1 MVVGVTCSKCT
12 VGYPNESA
20 HLITTY
26 TNLCNFSRIKISE
39 VQELITH
46 TIKVLQS
53 VWLCN
58 SRKLWAADAWLRFS
72 NTEFLVFLFFFFSFW
87 HEGRGEQWQ
96 PSIGIGWMLHC
107 VLWQWSNY
115 LWLSQA
121 ASKASNIQACS
132 HTVLVA
138 RIFLELL
145 TLQIVVYT
153 VRISLETLMYALA
166 ISHNY
171 KK

>member
-1 MVVGVTCSKCT
+1 MMTPAEFPQGMNKVIGVTCLECT

-58 SRKLWAADAWLRFS
+58 SRKLWAADA
-72 NTEFLVFLFFFFSFW
+72 
-87 HEGRGEQWQ
+87 
-96 PSIGIGWMLHC
+96 
-107 VLWQWSNY
+107 
-115 LWLSQA
+115 
-121 ASKASNIQACS
+121 
-132 HTVLVA
+132 
-138 RIFLELL
+138 
-145 TLQIVVYT
+145 
-153 VRISLETLMYALA
+153 
-166 ISHNY
+166 
-171 KK
+171 